1 MQEKEWKIY
10 CEKSDAL
17 LIEGLEKGLISLYDD
32 KLIEKLR
39 NIYYGGVPAS
49 IILLSD
55 AMTNGY
61 CYDRAF
67 LLARAFLDT
76 DDDINLIYA
85 TVDSLR
91 LNPEYICDDS
101 LYADHCIVSRTTKD
115 GRCLIYDTSTGFV
128 YDKEMYWLIENPKIR
143 KIDNKESIRKFLLEE
158 EKINPNCTK
167 SDKYVAEIILPML
180 EAKALKEDE
189 MYSAKGIELLQR
201 EIEHYKQEI
210 GYSAKNKLFI
220 KTDKN

>member
-1 MQEKEWKIY
+1 MLEKEWKIY
-10 CEKSDAL
+10 CKKSETL

-32 KLIEKLR
+32 KLIKKLR

-67 LLARAFLDT
+67 LLARAFLDE

-91 LNPEYICDDS
+91 LNPEYICDAP
-101 LYADHCIVSRTTKD
+101 LYADHCIVSQTTKD
-115 GRCLIYDTSTGFV
+115 GRHLIYDTSTGFV

-158 EKINPNCTK
+158 ERINPSCIK
-167 SDKYVAEIILPML
+167 SDKYIARVILPML
-180 EAKALKEDE
+180 EEEALKEAA
-189 MYSAKGIELLQR
+189 MYSAKGIGLLQR

-210 GYSAKNKLFI
+210 GYTTKNKLFI

>member
-10 CEKSDAL
+10 CKKSETL

-32 KLIEKLR
+32 KLIKKLR

-67 LLARAFLDT
+67 LLARAFLDE

-91 LNPEYICDDS
+91 LNPEYICDAP
-101 LYADHCIVSRTTKD
+101 LYADHCIASQTTKD
-115 GRCLIYDTSTGFV
+115 GRCLIYD
-128 YDKEMYWLIENPKIR
+128 KEMYWLIENSKIR
-143 KIDNKESIRKFLLEE
+143 KIDNKASIRKNLLEE
-158 EKINPNCTK
+158 ERINPSCIKN
-167 SDKYVAEIILPML
+167 DKYIARVILPML
-180 EAKALKEDE
+180 EAEVLKEDE
-189 MYSAKGIELLQR
+189 MYSAKGIGFLQR
-201 EIEHYKQEI
+201 KIEHYKQEI
-210 GYSAKNKLFI
+210 GYTVKNKLLI

>member
-1 MQEKEWKIY
+1 MQEKEWEIY
-10 CEKSDAL
+10 CEKAKIM
-17 LIEGLEKGLISLYDD
+17 LIEGLEKGLINIYDD

-39 NIYYGGVPAS
+39 DIYYGGLPAS

-85 TVDSLR
+85 TVDSLK
-91 LNPEYICDDS
+91 LNPEYVCTDPS
-101 LYADHCIVSRTTKD
+101 YADHCFVLRTTKEES
-115 GRCLIYDTSTGFV
+115 LIYDTSTGFV

-180 EAKALKEDE
+180 EVKALQEDE
-189 MYSAKGIELLQR
+189 MYSAKGIKLLQR

-210 GYSAKNKLFI
+210 GYTTKK
-220 KTDKN
+220 

>member
-1 MQEKEWKIY
+1 MQEKEWEIY
-10 CEKSDAL
+10 CEKAKTM
-17 LIEGLEKGLISLYDD
+17 LIEGLEKGLINIYDD

-39 NIYYGGVPAS
+39 NIYYGGLPAS

-55 AMTNGY
+55 AMANGY

-85 TVDSLR
+85 TVDSLK
-91 LNPEYICDDS
+91 LNPEYICDDP

-143 KIDNKESIRKFLLEE
+143 MVNDKESISKFLLEE
-158 EKINPNCTK
+158 EKRNPNCTK
-167 SDKYVAEIILPML
+167 SDKYIARVILPML
-180 EAKALKEDE
+180 EAEALKEDE
-189 MYSAKGIELLQR
+189 MYSAKGIGLLQR
-201 EIEHYKQEI
+201 EIEHYKQETS
-210 GYSAKNKLFI
+210 YTTKNKLLI